1 MVESPLI
8 DLFTD
13 TAAILNLI
21 DLRSIMECPGGT
33 RSVFRR
39 AFRAKKE
46 LQGIF
51 IWKKAIITSK
61 HGTKF
66 FFPYYN
72 LFLGK
77 HKEKLARKART
88 NTDAS
93 ISYRTDA
100 SWASHNTS

>member
-33 RSVFRR
+33 RSVFTR

-61 HGTKF
+61 HGTNS
-66 FFPYYN
+66 FFPITI
-72 LFLGK
+72 FF
-77 HKEKLARKART
+77 
-88 NTDAS
+88 
-93 ISYRTDA
+93 
-100 SWASHNTS
+100 